1 MGAALR
7 TEYRKLV
14 TTRLWW
20 VLLLVMVV
28 YMAFLSAVMAWAVSQ
43 GAGTGPAVPGGPGG
57 AEGGLDPSG
66 VVRTV
71 YTIAVTFGYAFPLVV
86 GTLAVTTEF
95 RHRTV
100 TPTFLLEPR
109 RDVVL
114 VAKLV
119 VGAAAGVLFGVVGT
133 AASAGTGALVLG
145 LLGEPTGLDDAGTWG
160 TLALSALAL
169 AVWAV
174 VGVALGTVLTNQVA
188 AVVVILA
195 FTQFLEPV
203 LRVVLGLTSW
213 GQDVARYLPG
223 AAGEAI
229 SGGSFYSEAA
239 GVPLLPAWQGLLVL
253 LGYAVVLAA
262 LGRLTTLR
270 RDVG

>member
-7 TEYRKLV
+7 TEYRKVV

-43 GAGTGPAVPGGPGG
+43 GAGTGMPGAPAGEG
-57 AEGGLDPSG
+57 APDPAG
-66 VVRTV
+66 VVRSV

-95 RHRTV
+95 RHRTM
-100 TPTFLLEPR
+100 TPTLLLEPR

-114 VAKLV
+114 GAKLV
-119 VGAAAGVLFGVVGT
+119 AGAAVGVLFGVVGT
-133 AASAGTGALVLG
+133 LASAGAGALVLT
-145 LLGEPTGLDDAGTWG
+145 LLGEPAGLDDAGTWG

-174 VGVALGTVLTNQVA
+174 VGVGLGTVLTNQVA

-203 LRVVLGLTSW
+203 LRLVLGLTTW
-213 GQDVARYLPG
+213 GQDVSRYLPG

-253 LGYAVVLAA
+253 LGYALVLAV

-270 RDVG
+270 RDVA

>member
-7 TEYRKLV
+7 TEYRKVV

-20 VLLLVMVV
+20 VLLLVMVL
-28 YMAFLSAVMAWAVSQ
+28 YMAFLSAVMAWAVTQ
-43 GAGTGPAVPGGPGG
+43 GAGAPAGGPGGPGG
-57 AEGGLDPSG
+57 AGTG
-66 VVRTV
+66 VDAVRSV

-86 GTLAVTTEF
+86 GTLAVTTEY
-95 RHRTV
+95 RHRTI
-100 TPTFLLEPR
+100 TPTLLLEPR

-114 VAKLV
+114 AAKL
-119 VGAAAGVLFGVVGT
+119 AAGGVMGVLFGVVGT
-133 AASAGTGALVLG
+133 VAAAGAGALVLA
-145 LLGEPTGLDDAGTWG
+145 LLGEPTGLDEASTWG
-160 TLALSALAL
+160 VLARSALAL

-174 VGVALGTVLTNQVA
+174 VGVGLGTVLTNQVA

-203 LRVVLGLTSW
+203 LRLVLGLTSW
-213 GQDVARYLPG
+213 GQDVSRYLPG

-229 SGGSFYSEAA
+229 SGGSFYSDAA

-253 LGYAVVLAA
+253 VGYALVLAA
-262 LGRLTTLR
+262 LGRVTTLR